1 MTDTNFPSLP
11 LLDAMV
17 ARSIKGG
24 GTEQDA
30 RTALARILR
39 DHTGHNLAFALVHEG
54 FATET
59 KAYAFL
65 DSIPRP
71 LGWADM
77 GSSAKDM
84 WEDRH
89 MRDLA
94 HRVAQPA
101 GGAE

>member
-1 MTDTNFPSLP
+1 MTDTNFPSIP

-24 GTEQDA
+24 GTEQEA
-30 RTALARILR
+30 RAALARILT
-39 DHTGHNLAFALVHEG
+39 DHSGHNLAFALVHEG
-54 FATET
+54 FATEN

-77 GSSAKDM
+77 GSSAKDL

-94 HRVAQPA
+94 HRVAQSA